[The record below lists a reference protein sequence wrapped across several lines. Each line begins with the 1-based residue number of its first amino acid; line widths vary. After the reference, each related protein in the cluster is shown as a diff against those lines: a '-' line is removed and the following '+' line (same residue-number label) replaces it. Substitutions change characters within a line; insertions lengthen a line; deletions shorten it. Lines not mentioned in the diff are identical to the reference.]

1 MHRKEPCAQAENVNN
16 TNGKQSK
23 GSQFPVIS
31 SVISFKKK

>member
-1 MHRKEPCAQAENVNN
+1 MPKKEPCAQAGNVSD

-31 SVISFKKK
+31 SVISFKKR